1 MARRLQLHEELCTI
15 LGTRNVYF
23 QPPESVKLKYDCIV
37 YSINNREDLRAD
49 DRHYRN
55 LVRYE
60 VTLMYRDPDS
70 ELPEQLLNGF
80 TYISHQLHFTND
92 NVHHDVYTLFY

>member
-1 MARRLQLHEELCTI
+1 MARRLQLHEEFCRI

-37 YSINNREDLRAD
+37 YSVNNREDLRAD

-55 LVRYE
+55 FVRYE
-60 VTLMYRDPDS
+60 VTLIYRDPDS
-70 ELPEQLLNGF
+70 DLPERMLNEF
-80 TYISHQLHFTND
+80 TRISHQRHFTND
-92 NVHHDVYTLFY
+92 NLHHDIYTLFY

>member
-23 QPPESVKLKYDCIV
+23 QPPESVKLEYDCIV

-55 LVRYE
+55 LIRYE
-60 VTLMYRDPDS
+60 VILMYRDPDS

-80 TYISHQLHFTND
+80 TYISHQRHFTSD

>member
-1 MARRLQLHEELCTI
+1 MARRLQLHEELCRI

-23 QPPESVKLKYDCIV
+23 QPPESVKLNYDCII

-49 DRHYRN
+49 DLHYRN

-60 VTLMYRDPDS
+60 VTFIYRDPDS
-70 ELPEQLLNGF
+70 EIPEQLLNGF
-80 TYISHQLHFTND
+80 TRISHQRHFTND
-92 NVHHDVYTLFY
+92 NLHHDVYTLFY